1 MVGAIINTGNVWGN
15 APEWVVAITAIVGV
29 FLGIRELMNITK
41 EEQRAAEAQ
50 EFQQQ
55 IARADLILKID
66 AQFESPSVV
75 LSRMAFRSMRNRCQK
90 AVATN
95 GLSND
100 QARSKLAEEFSNRIN
115 TIWETARQITD
126 SDIEKSDSPAVKA
139 YETLNEIMALPNFFE
154 TVGLLCREGLLP
166 KEDIL
171 CLYDQAIIPT
181 MTNIMGH
188 IQVRREENPY
198 PNPTFMEN
206 AEWLY
211 HEAIAYSTSKLAPPK
226 VQEKPNGIWAR
237 TRRRSG

>member
-15 APEWVVAITAIVGV
+15 VPEWVVAITAFVGV
-29 FLGIRELMNITK
+29 ILGIRELMNITK

-66 AQFESPSVV
+66 SQFESPSVV

-90 AVATN
+90 AVDTN

-100 QARSKLAEEFSNRIN
+100 QARSKIAEEFSNRIN
-115 TIWETARQITD
+115 KIWNTAKEITD
-126 SDIEKSDSPAVKA
+126 NDIEKSDSPAVKA
-139 YETLNEIMALPNFFE
+139 YETHNEIMALPNFFE

-166 KEDIL
+166 KDDIL

-188 IQVRREENPY
+188 IKIRREEVPY
-198 PNPTFMEN
+198 ANPTYMEN
-206 AEWLY
+206 AVWLY
-211 HEAIAYSTSKLAPPK
+211 TEALAYSDAKLSPPK
-226 VQEKPNGIWAR
+226 VQEKLNGVWAR
-237 TRRRSG
+237 SRLGKN